1 MIVQLLIT
9 KINSKQADNRMIE
22 MKWRSCSSFFSAEKN
37 KGESFLKNKARQ
49 GKINKNCTHHSP
61 NGMNNERILAKTVMT
76 ERPVI
81 QMMLKWG
88 RCKSVFATLIIFKKR
103 TPHVQQ
109 RKVIKIHASRVVSIV

>member
-22 MKWRSCSSFFSAEKN
+22 KKCRSWNSFFSAAKN
-37 KGESFLKNKARQ
+37 AGESFLKNKPRQ
-49 GKINKNCTHHSP
+49 GRINKNCTHHSP
-61 NGMNNERILAKTVMT
+61 SGMNNERVPAITVMT

-88 RCKSVFATLIIFKKR
+88 SCNSFLVIFFMNCKKR
-103 TPHVQQ
+103 MPH
-109 RKVIKIHASRVVSIV
+109 